1 MIGPYFQ
8 WVFLPVLHAM
18 NAFSVAIFTGIYLAF
33 VLNGGVSVIE
43 QYIQRAS
50 LANKFE
56 FGHSRI
62 GGSVAGM
69 VASFI
74 GGRLFL
80 WTPNAIFW
88 AATVTALIA
97 IVMFAFFNK
106 INYGNADLVGENSEK
121 LKVSDITKIFKLKN
135 FWVLGIFYMGAS
147 ALYDVFDQ
155 QFIIFFHQFFSS
167 VAMSTTVYANTVTA
181 QMIIELVLMIPMPW
195 IINKIGPRNGLLI
208 YGFITAIR
216 IIGTAL
222 APNWIVIVA
231 LRLLAGFE
239 MPLVLVSI
247 MKYISDSF
255 DLRLY
260 ATVYALAANFMK
272 QISVFIFSALAGN
285 MYDNIGF
292 QKTYLIM
299 GVFVLVVSIF
309 ATIFLS
315 KTDSNN
321 LKIVNNKEPEEIKV

>member
-1 MIGPYFQ
+1 
-8 WVFLPVLHAM
+8 
-18 NAFSVAIFTGIYLAF
+18 
-33 VLNGGVSVIE
+33 
-43 QYIQRAS
+43 
-50 LANKFE
+50 
-56 FGHSRI
+56 
-62 GGSVAGM
+62 
-69 VASFI
+69 
-74 GGRLFL
+74 
-80 WTPNAIFW
+80 
-88 AATVTALIA
+88 
-97 IVMFAFFNK
+97 
-106 INYGNADLVGENSEK
+106 
-121 LKVSDITKIFKLKN
+121 
-135 FWVLGIFYMGAS
+135 
-147 ALYDVFDQ
+147 
-155 QFIIFFHQFFSS
+155 
-167 VAMSTTVYANTVTA
+167 
-181 QMIIELVLMIPMPW
+181 MIPMPW